1 VWDTRSGRAR
11 EIERERQPGAEKPN
25 AQRPLARFQK
35 IKRLSHKTSPSP
47 QHSDEENPYLRA
59 APPSAPRRTLAARAI
74 ADVRARWWLWG
85 AALFAAALATTLV
98 AFRGQ
103 LYDLSA
109 RGMPLLAVK
118 GNAAEACTTMCE
130 DAVAEAAKAVKGAS
144 AAGAAGATSPAAAS
158 PAESFE
164 ACYAKCVAQ
173 ETKDVARER
182 EEFKKEEAE
191 IEKEE
196 AADKAAAEAAAAKAA
211 KPVDAAPKPAVP
223 KPPVVAV
230 AAAAASKPPAEAAP
244 KPAAPKPPVVEAA
257 KPATPVAPKP

>member
-1 VWDTRSGRAR
+1 MRKPHRTRAR
-11 EIERERQPGAEKPN
+11 AKKNAAPRSVLSRFSKRRAE
-25 AQRPLARFQK
+25 
-35 IKRLSHKTSPSP
+35 TSPAPGLRLTPVRAHSHTRP
-47 QHSDEENPYLRA
+47 SLSLSFSYSSDEENPYLRA
-59 APPSAPRRTLAARAI
+59 APPSAPQRSLAARVVE
-74 ADVRARWWLWG
+74 DVRARWWLWG

-130 DAVAEAAKAVKGAS
+130 DAVAEAAKGAGGTS
-144 AAGAAGATSPAAAS
+144 AAAVSAAATTAAGGAPTSAS
-158 PAESFE
+158 VSESFE

-196 AADKAAAEAAAAKAA
+196 AADKAAAEKAAAEKAAAAAK
-211 KPVDAAPKPAVP
+211 PAV
-223 KPPVVAV
+223 V
-230 AAAAASKPPAEAAP
+230 AAAAAKPAAPVAKPAEAA
-244 KPAAPKPPVVEAA
+244 AAPKP
-257 KPATPVAPKP
+257 